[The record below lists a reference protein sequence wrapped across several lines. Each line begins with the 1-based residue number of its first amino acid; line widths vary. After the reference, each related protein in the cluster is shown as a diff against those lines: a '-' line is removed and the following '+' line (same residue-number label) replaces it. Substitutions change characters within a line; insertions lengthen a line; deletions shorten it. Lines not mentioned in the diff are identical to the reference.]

1 MREKYESLS
10 LATLKDLA
18 KARGLKRVTGL
29 RKAELIERMLQEDE
43 RVAKEE
49 APKTDVHQK
58 GQEEK
63 PRRTRKKAEAALEGQ
78 SEQNNRP
85 KTEEQPEQAA
95 EGEQASGTAQASSAA
110 QAPGAAQ
117 GEQPTRTGQPRIYQT
132 NHAVRSGQPRT
143 YQAGAARPQSGPRP
157 SYQPS
162 PSVRTGNV
170 PHQSG
175 SRVSYQP
182 GPGVHNGYQP
192 GAARTAGAAY
202 QSGEQNTSQAGAA
215 AQPFTTSPQ
224 LRAAQSAAP
233 TPDPQAGQ
241 TTATTAANAQAAPTP
256 QRIITPDGI
265 EIENPELD
273 SGIEANGILEVMPDG
288 YGFIRCANYLPGDN
302 DVYVSPSQIRRFNLK
317 TGDIVV
323 GNTRIKTMQEK
334 FSALLYIRSINGFHP
349 REAQSRPNFENLTP
363 IFPNERIRL
372 ETYQSGTAMRIMD
385 LVSPIGKGQRG
396 MIVSQPKA
404 GKTTLLKEVAKSV
417 TRNYP
422 DMHLIILLIDERP
435 EEVTD
440 IKEAIEGDNVEVI
453 YSTFD
458 ELPEHHK
465 RVSEMVIERARRLV
479 EHGKDVMILLD
490 SITRLARAYNLIVP
504 PSGRTLS
511 GGIDP
516 AALHMPKRFFGAA
529 RNMREGGSI
538 TILAT
543 ALVETGSRMDDVIY
557 EEFKGTGNMELILDR
572 KLSEKRVFP
581 AIDITKSGTRRE
593 DLLLDREEQEAVE
606 IMRRGINGMKT
617 DEAVENILNMF
628 VRTRSNREFVQM
640 IKKTKLY

>member
-85 KTEEQPEQAA
+85 KTEEQSEQAA
-95 EGEQASGTAQASSAA
+95 EGEQASGTAQASSAS

-143 YQAGAARPQSGPRP
+143 YQAGAARPQSGSRP

-175 SRVSYQP
+175 PRVSYQP
-182 GPGVHNGYQP
+182 GPGVRNGYQP

-241 TTATTAANAQAAPTP
+241 NAASTAANVQAAPTP

-349 REAQSRPNFENLTP
+349 REAQLRPNFENLTP

-628 VRTRSNREFVQM
+628 VRTKNNREFVQM

>member
-10 LATLKDLA
+10 VTVLRDVA
-18 KARGLKRVTGL
+18 KARGLKNLSGL
-29 RKAELIERMLQEDE
+29 KKSELVERMLEEDE
-43 RVAKEE
+43 RIAKES
-49 APKTDVHQK
+49 PK
-58 GQEEK
+58 
-63 PRRTRKKAEAALEGQ
+63 PA
-78 SEQNNRP
+78 
-85 KTEEQPEQAA
+85 QPEQAA
-95 EGEQASGTAQASSAA
+95 QAETKQQEAQPEKKT
-110 QAPGAAQ
+110 QVIRRNRI
-117 GEQPTRTGQPRIYQT
+117 EQPEQRAQRVQTEQTEQKIQRTQT
-132 NHAVRSGQPRT
+132 
-143 YQAGAARPQSGPRP
+143 
-157 SYQPS
+157 
-162 PSVRTGNV
+162 
-170 PHQSG
+170 
-175 SRVSYQP
+175 
-182 GPGVHNGYQP
+182 
-192 GAARTAGAAY
+192 
-202 QSGEQNTSQAGAA
+202 E
-215 AQPFTTSPQ
+215 
-224 LRAAQSAAP
+224 
-233 TPDPQAGQ
+233 QAGQ
-241 TTATTAANAQAAPTP
+241 QQQAAPAP
-256 QRIITPDGI
+256 QKIITADGI

-288 YGFIRCANYLPGDN
+288 YGFIRCANYLPGEN

-317 TGDIVV
+317 TGDIVR

-334 FSALLYIRSINGFHP
+334 FSALLYIRSVNGFHP
-349 REAQSRPNFENLTP
+349 REAQMRRSFEDLTP

-372 ETYQSGTAMRIMD
+372 ETHRSGTAMRIMD

-417 TRNYP
+417 TKNNP

-440 IKEAIEGDNVEVI
+440 IREAIEGDNVEVI

-479 EHGKDVMILLD
+479 EHKKDVMILLD
-490 SITRLARAYNLIVP
+490 SITRLARAYNLVVP

-543 ALVETGSRMDDVIY
+543 ALVDTGSRMDDVIY

-581 AIDITKSGTRRE
+581 AIDIVKSSTRNE
-593 DLLLDREEQEAVE
+593 HLLLDKEEQEAVE
-606 IMRRGINGMKT
+606 IMRRAINGMKT
-617 DEAVENILNMF
+617 DEAVESILNMF
-628 VRTRSNREFVQM
+628 VRTKDNREYVQM
-640 IKKTKLY
+640 IKKTKLL